1 MGFGKLTADIR
12 RGDADAFE
20 LFYRM
25 EFNNIVHFIYS
36 YTYDMRNAEDLAQEV
51 FGILWEKRNTLD
63 PDRNLRSF
71 VYRIARNRTLNALKE
86 KKLFVERSVMKEIDE
101 DILALEDASME
112 EMIDSLALED
122 IIEKIYLSLPDSAR
136 TSFELSRKE
145 GLTNKEIAEVQ
156 GLSVKAIEY
165 HIKISL
171 RIFRKRLK
179 EYLGYPAE

>member
-1 MGFGKLTADIR
+1 M
-12 RGDADAFE
+12 
-20 LFYRM
+20 
-25 EFNNIVHFIYS
+25 
-36 YTYDMRNAEDLAQEV
+36 
-51 FGILWEKRNTLD
+51 
-63 PDRNLRSF
+63 
-71 VYRIARNRTLNALKE
+71 NALKE
-86 KKLFVERSVMKEIDE
+86 KKLFAERSVMTGIDE